1 MGISDTN
8 TINNLSELSY
18 NFPMYTIGEAATAT
32 ILEDS
37 KNNWEFNFFSKPEY
51 ADLCTIPIDG
61 YETFLPPNDKI
72 GLNGPGKFVSF
83 GKELFDQAG
92 PLSKKLLNKT
102 YDSFDDVKLFI
113 PHAASKK
120 AYVDLLSELGIEKE
134 KIFTKVYEDYGNL
147 VSSSVP
153 VGLSLAIEEK
163 LITSGDNVS
172 LIPTSAGLSGAV
184 VKIIL

>member
-1 MGISDTN
+1 
-8 TINNLSELSY
+8 
-18 NFPMYTIGEAATAT
+18 MYTIGEAATAT
-32 ILEDS
+32 ILADS
-37 KNNWEFNFFSKPEY
+37 KNKWEFNFFSKPECSN
-51 ADLCTIPIDG
+51 LCTIPIDG
-61 YETFLPPNDKI
+61 YETFLPPNDRI

-92 PLSKKLLNKT
+92 PLSKKLLTQT

-120 AYVDLLSELGIEKE
+120 AYVDLLSELDIEKE